1 MLPMSSSYGPWLTT
15 SQFGGAEFWRL
26 WYSLCVTMVLS
37 REEGICLDNFLSW
50 SFTCYGHSAFST
62 LFLPMIFL
70 WLSLLHLSRT
80 WTKHRASQQRR
91 ASKEKA
97 RFNPAVPRAAAVK
110 TGRKKA
116 SLLRGVWQTLLFTLC
131 EKKKSE
137 FSWRRGDSWQTEHHF
152 IPWYFIRNA
161 ARFLRQKQVSISCR
175 AAFPSWP
182 GLPSPCGAYAV
193 RCWTSVVF
201 SLDLNTPRCGPW
213 PSRPELLMFLK
224 NSRLLLP

>member
-1 MLPMSSSYGPWLTT
+1 
-15 SQFGGAEFWRL
+15 
-26 WYSLCVTMVLS
+26 MVIQLFLHCS
-37 REEGICLDNFLSW
+37 CLW
-50 SFTCYGHSAFST
+50 SFCGSHCSILVEPELNTEPA
-62 LFLPMIFL
+62 
-70 WLSLLHLSRT
+70 SRGG
-80 WTKHRASQQRR
+80 RQR
-91 ASKEKA
+91 KKA

-137 FSWRRGDSWQTEHHF
+137 FSRRRGDSWQTEHHF

-182 GLPSPCGAYAV
+182 GLPSPCGACAV

-213 PSRPELLMFLK
+213 PSRPELLMSLK
-224 NSRLLLP
+224 NSRLLLS

>member
-15 SQFGGAEFWRL
+15 SQFGGAEFWRW

-37 REEGICLDNFLSW
+37 REKGICFDNFLSW

-91 ASKEKA
+91 ESKEKSSIQPCCPKSSCSEN
-97 RFNPAVPRAAAVK
+97 RTQKGLSFK
-110 TGRKKA
+110 
-116 SLLRGVWQTLLFTLC
+116 RGLADFTLYSLW
-131 EKKKSE
+131 KKKSE
-137 FSWRRGDSWQTEHHF
+137 FSRRRGDSWQTEHHF

-182 GLPSPCGAYAV
+182 GLPSPCGACAV

-213 PSRPELLMFLK
+213 PSRPELLMSLK